1 MGCLSFTPK
10 YERTQKSRVTLRGR
24 VERTNKPSLG
34 AVLLVT
40 FWKAKVDSSPYWR
53 VK

>member
-1 MGCLSFTPK
+1 M
-10 YERTQKSRVTLRGR
+10 RGR
-24 VERTNKPSLG
+24 AESTHKPSLG

-40 FWKAKVDSSPYWR
+40 CWKAKVDSSPYWR